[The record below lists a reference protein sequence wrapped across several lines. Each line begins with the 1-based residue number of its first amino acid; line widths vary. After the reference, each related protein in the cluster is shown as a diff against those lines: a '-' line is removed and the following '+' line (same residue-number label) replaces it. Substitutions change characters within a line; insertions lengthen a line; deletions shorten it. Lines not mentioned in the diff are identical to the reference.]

1 MIKCIIVDDEPHAIE
16 VLDHYVKQTP
26 HLQLVASF
34 TNPIEALQL
43 FGRQKI
49 DLVFLDIQMPEI
61 SGIDFIK
68 AIQGKSKVIL
78 TTAYSEFALEGY
90 DLYVVDYLLKPIRL
104 PRFLAAV
111 QKVVEQLN
119 AINETHLHPEIV
131 EGDYIFV
138 KTESKGKLLKIN
150 LGDIDFIESMK
161 NYVAIHRGGQKTL
174 VYTSMKELEE
184 RLPKKQFLRV
194 HKSFIIPVSRITRVS
209 NYWHEA
215 ATKVPEVT
223 LGFWVIKIAATT
235 LGETGGDS
243 VTMTLNWVI

>member
-1 MIKCIIVDDEPHAIE
+1 MINCIIVDDEPHAIE

-26 HLQLVASF
+26 HLRLVASF

-43 FGRQKI
+43 LGQQKI

-90 DLYVVDYLLKPIRL
+90 DLYVVDYLLKPIRF
-104 PRFLAAV
+104 PRFLVAV
-111 QKVVEQLN
+111 QKAVEQIN
-119 AINETHLHPEIV
+119 AHNESSSHEMTSD
-131 EGDYIFV
+131 DYLFV

-150 LGDIDFIESMK
+150 LADIDFIESMK

-194 HKSFIIPVSRITRVS
+194 HKSFIIPISRITGIEGNLVRLKNVS
-209 NYWHEA
+209 SEVLIGENYKAELM
-215 ATKVPEVT
+215 EI
-223 LGFWVIKIAATT
+223 IKGKMIQ
-235 LGETGGDS
+235 
-243 VTMTLNWVI
+243 

>member
-1 MIKCIIVDDEPHAIE
+1 MINCIIVDDEPHAIE

-26 HLQLVASF
+26 HLHLVASF

-43 FGRQKI
+43 VGQQKV

-111 QKVVEQLN
+111 QKAVEQIN
-119 AINETHLHPEIV
+119 ALNETSSHEMT
-131 EGDYIFV
+131 EDDYLFV

-150 LGDIDFIESMK
+150 LADIDFIESMK

-184 RLPKKQFLRV
+184 RLPKKQFIRV
-194 HKSFIIPVSRITRVS
+194 HKSFIIPISRITGIEGNLVRLRNVKS
-209 NYWHEA
+209 EILIGENYKAELM
-215 ATKVPEVT
+215 EI
-223 LGFWVIKIAATT
+223 IKSKMIQ
-235 LGETGGDS
+235 
-243 VTMTLNWVI
+243 

>member
-1 MIKCIIVDDEPHAIE
+1 MINCIIVDDEPHAIE

-26 HLQLVASF
+26 HLRLVASF

-43 FGRQKI
+43 VGQQKI

-68 AIQGKSKVIL
+68 AIQGRSKVVL

-111 QKVVEQLN
+111 QKAIEQINALN
-119 AINETHLHPEIV
+119 ESSSQEMTAD
-131 EGDYIFV
+131 DYLFV

-150 LGDIDFIESMK
+150 LADIDFIESMK

-184 RLPKKQFLRV
+184 RLPKKQFIRV
-194 HKSFIIPVSRITRVS
+194 HKSFIISIARITGIEGNLVRLKNVS
-209 NYWHEA
+209 SEVLIGENYKAELM
-215 ATKVPEVT
+215 EI
-223 LGFWVIKIAATT
+223 IKGKMIQ
-235 LGETGGDS
+235 
-243 VTMTLNWVI
+243 

>member
-1 MIKCIIVDDEPHAIE
+1 MISCIIVDDEPHAIE

-26 HLQLVASF
+26 HLHLVASF

-43 FGRQKI
+43 LGQQKI

-90 DLYVVDYLLKPIRL
+90 ELYVVDYLLKPIRL
-104 PRFLAAV
+104 PRFLVAV
-111 QKVVEQLN
+111 QKAVEQLHVL
-119 AINETHLHPEIV
+119 NENSMHEV
-131 EGDYIFV
+131 AENDYIFV

-150 LGDIDFIESMK
+150 LADIDFIESMK

-174 VYTSMKELEE
+174 VYTTMKELEE
-184 RLPKKQFLRV
+184 RLPKKQFIRV
-194 HKSFIIPVSRITRVS
+194 HKSFIIPISRITGIEGNLVRLKNIS
-209 NYWHEA
+209 AEILIGENYKADLMEIIRG
-215 ATKVPEVT
+215 KM
-223 LGFWVIKIAATT
+223 IQ
-235 LGETGGDS
+235 
-243 VTMTLNWVI
+243 